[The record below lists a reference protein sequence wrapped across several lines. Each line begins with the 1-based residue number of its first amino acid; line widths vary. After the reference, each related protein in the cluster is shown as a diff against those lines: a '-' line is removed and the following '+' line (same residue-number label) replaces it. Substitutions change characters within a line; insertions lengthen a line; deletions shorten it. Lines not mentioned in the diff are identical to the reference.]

1 MEQQLSNEMQEDILK
16 LMGYVSKIRETGA
29 LDIFSKFFQSD
40 YRILN
45 FLRTH
50 KDAHPSTIAEQLRLT
65 RPNVAANLRLLES
78 KGFIIRQGNEHNHR
92 EVFVNIT
99 EKGKSYLTLVDRQC
113 ASLFIGW
120 FAILGEEETKHLF
133 KILEISS
140 NPQLITDDLK
150 NFSFGD

>member
-50 KDAHPSTIAEQLRLT
+50 KDAHPSIIAEQLRLT

-78 KGFIIRQGNEHNHR
+78 KGFIIRQGNENNHR

-99 EKGKSYLTLVDRQC
+99 EKGKSYLTLVDHQC